1 MIINYIAKIW
11 QEKKEK
17 NLVQH
22 TYICTIAGGDCPK
35 FETFFSVQNL
45 ALISIFAVLL
55 QKVQGLFYS
64 WSSFKS
70 LEIFGMKISLKSD
83 IGVASNLRECEGS
96 AEILKK
102 VFKKYWTHIFWLLF
116 MNMGR

>member
-1 MIINYIAKIW
+1 MEELLFDDHQLYG
-11 QEKKEK
+11 K
-17 NLVQH
+17 NLARKKGEKSGS
-22 TYICTIAGGDCPK
+22 TYLHTIAGGDCPK

-45 ALISIFAVLL
+45 ALISIFAILL
-55 QKVQGLFYS
+55 QRFKVFSILGLLL
-64 WSSFKS
+64 KV

-102 VFKKYWTHIFWLLF
+102 SF
-116 MNMGR
+116 